1 HAPGAPPHDSTKFPR
16 TYGYGNVWPTEAK
29 VKSTVISSFLSS
41 PKSDRVGAIFNG
53 QNPVSWAHEE
63 ISTCTERGYPIFVY
77 WGSVQ
82 AFGKID
88 PRNVPP
94 YLAPFLPSA
103 GSVNAILAGQ
113 SVPSSLPE
121 CQPSPPQV
129 HSSWSSWPVLQSSP
143 AQSSSAQSAPAQSST
158 AQSAPERRYD
168 PLGRGSYIGEGPLE
182 FIERRK
188 ARVAERYAKATRS
201 QVQSWNSKAQAQRDY
216 PCPGNSSKAPMV
228 YRWEVLDEER
238 GLLVRCVITRSEVP
252 DIWFGVHDK
261 YKWYDPTENSWD
273 LYDAIRPDRVTVE
286 AYDEPGIDEE
296 YYEPTPPAGSP
307 PTDPVPPPPPT
318 ATPPPVPP
326 PPATAA
332 PHPVSPPAA
341 KLAVSA
347 SATGSV
353 PPHALGNAIGSEFP
367 PQEDLEAEVVYSM
380 AAEVSWETIDSYP
393 TYSCLRHRYGF
404 MGESD
409 GLDMRRACEDRDFM
423 VFTRS
428 LTIAPSAEEQY
439 PTRYMTEAVSLLR
452 ALEDLQES
460 DTNLPEEF
468 GPGSLRN
475 TLFSACIQRRNRNP
489 QESWY
494 LTWTSDGPLC
504 IQGASNARH
513 ILRLYNDPEEHTSEG
528 EPPDPLTLALKTGM
542 VFARPIKMWKLALPD
557 RPRHLEPMMRLMDH
571 KFTSV
576 DYKCY
581 VRRRDQFMRSFP
593 HARSALRQ
601 GGILWRI
608 AIDSLGLALAEDKVR
623 HSLSQTVP
631 KTGHG
636 VSFVAAINENEVWYE
651 DALSPEEEAYL
662 IGTYF
667 IPVRNGTMA
676 ESSWWPKPNTF
687 ASSPYHFA
695 GHWTTGAEIWYQDRL
710 VDIRNGT
717 AMPLTQAAWG
727 KDLRNFLPRARR
739 VARGLET
746 ASSV

>member
-1 HAPGAPPHDSTKFPR
+1 MSVAVANDLYTIIDEHGRIITSRTNSRLLNEISLYYYEPTPRQYMETNWACEETPWQLEVIQPHVQRWDGVFRRLNLTRTSVPVVRCVGGWVFADREYWANLEEALLSLISMLGSMLLVPLRTTAPKFPR

-29 VKSTVISSFLSS
+29 VKSTVMYSRTAFAMVMGYIDYLLTRIYRKKPTLILSELCNRHGLNMRWLDLVTSSSFLSS

-216 PCPGNSSKAPMV
+216 PCPGNSSKAPTV

-238 GLLVRCVITRSEVP
+238 GLLVRRVVTRSEVP
-252 DIWFGVHDK
+252 DIWFEVHDK

-286 AYDEPGIDEE
+286 AYDEPGVDEE

-318 ATPPPVPP
+318 ATPPP
-326 PPATAA
+326 
-332 PHPVSPPAA
+332 
-341 KLAVSA
+341 
-347 SATGSV
+347 
-353 PPHALGNAIGSEFP
+353 
-367 PQEDLEAEVVYSM
+367 
-380 AAEVSWETIDSYP
+380 
-393 TYSCLRHRYGF
+393 
-404 MGESD
+404 
-409 GLDMRRACEDRDFM
+409 
-423 VFTRS
+423 
-428 LTIAPSAEEQY
+428 
-439 PTRYMTEAVSLLR
+439 
-452 ALEDLQES
+452 
-460 DTNLPEEF
+460 
-468 GPGSLRN
+468 
-475 TLFSACIQRRNRNP
+475 
-489 QESWY
+489 
-494 LTWTSDGPLC
+494 
-504 IQGASNARH
+504 
-513 ILRLYNDPEEHTSEG
+513 
-528 EPPDPLTLALKTGM
+528 
-542 VFARPIKMWKLALPD
+542 
-557 RPRHLEPMMRLMDH
+557 
-571 KFTSV
+571 
-576 DYKCY
+576 
-581 VRRRDQFMRSFP
+581 
-593 HARSALRQ
+593 
-601 GGILWRI
+601 
-608 AIDSLGLALAEDKVR
+608 
-623 HSLSQTVP
+623 
-631 KTGHG
+631 
-636 VSFVAAINENEVWYE
+636 
-651 DALSPEEEAYL
+651 
-662 IGTYF
+662 
-667 IPVRNGTMA
+667 
-676 ESSWWPKPNTF
+676 
-687 ASSPYHFA
+687 
-695 GHWTTGAEIWYQDRL
+695 
-710 VDIRNGT
+710 
-717 AMPLTQAAWG
+717 
-727 KDLRNFLPRARR
+727 
-739 VARGLET
+739 
-746 ASSV
+746 